1 MSEAKDT
8 ADLHLS
14 LFQRLKAPVRIRDG
28 HNNFFTPLRILMALL
43 VVTEHAMIVGFRDI
57 SAGAYVFFGYG
68 LSYLAVNLFFITS
81 GFLVTK
87 SMTYRGDLAEYGSAR
102 VLRIYPALV
111 IHVAF
116 ILLLIGPLATTLPIW
131 DYLTHPDVWKQPF
144 LVLTFINSDMVLP
157 GAFLTN
163 HEQLAAAPLWTL
175 RYELLAYFMTALIF
189 SLGLMRRKWMILAQ
203 FILPSLA
210 WVLTKETGL
219 YEHLPATAQNGMR
232 FAIAYGLGATIFAYR
247 ERLNFH
253 VLGLMC
259 FCLLAVLCNRIN
271 AMEVAVN
278 LMLAYGLMLVAFVK
292 APRFERLQNLS
303 DVSYGIYIY
312 HWGLLQLA
320 FYWWPQLSPAALFVL
335 IAPLSYAIAYAS
347 WHIVEKPA
355 LKAKKRF
362 AKQLRFGRKP
372 SDVEGRKLLL
382 D

>member
-1 MSEAKDT
+1 M
-8 ADLHLS
+8 
-14 LFQRLKAPVRIRDG
+14 RIREG
-28 HNNFFTPLRILMALL
+28 HDNFFTPLRVMMALL
-43 VVTEHAMIVGFRDI
+43 VVTEHAMIVGMNDI
-57 SAGAYVFFGYG
+57 TAGAYIFFGYG

-87 SMTYRGDLAEYGSAR
+87 SMTYRADLPEYSSAR
-102 VLRIYPALV
+102 ILRIYPALI

-116 ILLLIGPLATTLPIW
+116 VLFLIGPLATTLPLW

-144 LVLTFINSDMVLP
+144 LVLSFINSDMILP

-175 RYELLAYFMTALIF
+175 RYELMAYLVTALAF

-203 FILPSLA
+203 FILPGLA
-210 WVLTKETGL
+210 WLLCKETGL
-219 YEHLPATAQNGMR
+219 YDHLPATAQNALR
-232 FAIAYGLGATIFAYR
+232 FAIAYGLGAAIFAYR
-247 ERLNFH
+247 DRLNFH
-253 VLGLMC
+253 IFGFIC
-259 FCLLAVLCNRIN
+259 IILLAVLCNRIN
-271 AMEVAVN
+271 AMEIAVN
-278 LMLAYGLMLVAFVK
+278 VMLAYGLMLVAFAK
-292 APRFERLQNLS
+292 APRFEGLQKLS

-320 FYWWPQLSPAALFVL
+320 FYWWPHLNPLTLFAL

-347 WHIVEKPA
+347 WHFVEKPA

-362 AKQLRFGRKP
+362 AEHLRFGRKP
-372 SDVEGRKLLL
+372 SKIEGRKLLR

>member
-1 MSEAKDT
+1 M
-8 ADLHLS
+8 
-14 LFQRLKAPVRIRDG
+14 
-28 HNNFFTPLRILMALL
+28 MALF
-43 VVTEHAMIVGFRDI
+43 VVTEHAMIVGLRDVD
-57 SAGAYVFFGYG
+57 AGAYLFFDYG

-87 SMTYRGDLAEYGSAR
+87 SMTYRRDLTEYGSAR
-102 VLRIYPALV
+102 FLRIYPALIV
-111 IHVAF
+111 HVAF
-116 ILLLIGPLATTLPIW
+116 VLLIIGPLATALPLW

-144 LVLTFINSDMVLP
+144 LVLSFINSDMVLP

-175 RYELLAYFMTALIF
+175 RYELLAYLMTALIF
-189 SLGLMRRKWMILAQ
+189 SLGLMRKKWMILAQ

-210 WVLTKETGL
+210 WLVAKETGL
-219 YEHLPATAQNGMR
+219 YEQIPGTAQNALR
-232 FAIAYGLGATIFAYR
+232 FGIAYGLGATIFAYR

-253 VLGLMC
+253 VFGFICMT
-259 FCLLAVLCNRIN
+259 LLAVLCSRIN
-271 AMEVAVN
+271 AMEIAVN

-320 FYWWPQLSPAALFVL
+320 FYWWPELSPAALFIL
-335 IAPLSYAIAYAS
+335 IAPLSYAVAYLS

-355 LKAKKRF
+355 LRAKKRF
-362 AKQLRFGRKP
+362 AERLRFGQKP
-372 SDVEGRKLLL
+372 SKIKGRKILL

>member
-1 MSEAKDT
+1 MT
-8 ADLHLS
+8 
-14 LFQRLKAPVRIRDG
+14 PVRIRDG
-28 HNNFFTPLRILMALL
+28 HDNFFTPLRIMMALL
-43 VVTEHAMIVGFRDI
+43 VVTEHAMIVGLRDVT
-57 SAGAYVFFGYG
+57 AGAYIFFDYG

-87 SMTYRGDLAEYGSAR
+87 SMTYRGDLPEYGSAR
-102 VLRIYPALV
+102 ILRIYPALIV
-111 IHVAF
+111 HVAF
-116 ILLLIGPLATTLPIW
+116 VLLLIGPLATTLPIW

-144 LVLTFINSDMVLP
+144 LVLSFINSDMVLP

-175 RYELLAYFMTALIF
+175 RYELLAYFATALIF

-210 WVLTKETGL
+210 WVIAKETGL
-219 YEHLPATAQNGMR
+219 YDTLPGTAQNALR
-232 FAIAYGLGATIFAYR
+232 FGIAYGLGATIFAYR

-253 VLGLMC
+253 VFGFVCMS
-259 FCLLAVLCNRIN
+259 LLAVLCSQLH

-292 APRFERLQNLS
+292 APRFNRLQELS

-320 FYWWPQLSPAALFVL
+320 FYWWPQLNPIALFIL

-355 LKAKKRF
+355 LKAKKQF
-362 AKQLRFGRKP
+362 AKHLRFGRKP
-372 SDVEGRKLLL
+372 SSLEGGKILL

>member
-1 MSEAKDT
+1 MSETKNT
-8 ADLHLS
+8 ADLPLS
-14 LFQRLKAPVRIRDG
+14 LFRRLNMPVQIRDG
-28 HNNFFTPLRILMALL
+28 HDNFFTPLRILMALL
-43 VVTEHAMIVGFRDI
+43 VVTEHAMIVGLRDI

-87 SMTYRGDLAEYGSAR
+87 SMTYRGDLPEYGSAR
-102 VLRIYPALV
+102 ILRIYPALI

-116 ILLLIGPLATTLPIW
+116 VLLLIGPLATTLPFW
-131 DYLTHPDVWKQPF
+131 DYLTHPDVWKQPL
-144 LVLTFINSDMVLP
+144 LVLSFINSDMVLP

-175 RYELLAYFMTALIF
+175 RYELLAYLMTALIF
-189 SLGLMRRKWMILAQ
+189 ALGLMRRKWMILAQ

-210 WVLTKETGL
+210 WLVAKESGL
-219 YEHLPATAQNGMR
+219 YEHLPATGQNALR

-247 ERLNFH
+247 DRLNFH
-253 VLGLMC
+253 VFGLVCMT
-259 FCLLAVLCNRIN
+259 LLAVLCNQIN
-271 AMEVAVN
+271 AMEIAVN

-292 APRFERLQNLS
+292 APRLERLQKLS

-320 FYWWPQLSPAALFVL
+320 FYWWPQLSPIALFIF

-362 AKQLRFGRKP
+362 AKYLRFGRKP
-372 SDVEGRKLLL
+372 SNIEGRKLLL

>member
-1 MSEAKDT
+1 
-8 ADLHLS
+8 
-14 LFQRLKAPVRIRDG
+14 
-28 HNNFFTPLRILMALL
+28 MALL

-87 SMTYRGDLAEYGSAR
+87 SMTYRKDLPEYGSAR
-102 VLRIYPALV
+102 ILRIYPALI

-116 ILLLIGPLATTLPIW
+116 VLLLIGPLATTLPLW

-157 GAFLTN
+157 SAFLTN

-175 RYELLAYFMTALIF
+175 RYELLAYLMTALIF

-210 WVLTKETGL
+210 WLIAKESGL
-219 YEHLPATAQNGMR
+219 YEDLPATGQNALR

-247 ERLNFH
+247 DRLNFH
-253 VLGLMC
+253 VFGLVCMT
-259 FCLLAVLCNRIN
+259 LLAVLCSQIN
-271 AMEVAVN
+271 AMEIAVN

-292 APRFERLQNLS
+292 APRFEFLQKLS
-303 DVSYGIYIY
+303 DVYYGIYIY

-320 FYWWPQLSPAALFVL
+320 FYWWPQLSPTALFIL

-355 LKAKKRF
+355 LKTKKRF
-362 AKQLRFGRKP
+362 ARQLRFGRKP
-372 SDVEGRKLLL
+372 SDIEGRKLLL